1 MPIRGA
7 TLNHQLHKNGAR
19 LHLAMLTRI
28 HSHGADGAPSDEE
41 QALLDERNGLKAAR
55 AESQAKAL
63 LPRPKPAKLLRTTRA
78 APKAKAAKSDKP
90 PKEAKEAKP
99 GKAAKPHASRSEKHA
114 QKAAALDAARRA
126 TKKSA
131 KT

>member
-28 HSHGADGAPSDEE
+28 HSHGADGAPSNEE

-90 PKEAKEAKP
+90 PKEAKP